1 MTTYIVLEEKIR
13 FKQIRLQKAY
23 DELSQ
28 TREKYYKGMIENQN
42 ERLNNEGIAENAVL
56 NVSVLEAKDL
66 KPLDFI
72 GKSDPYVVLI
82 LDDKKEKSTYKPDTL
97 DPIWNED
104 FVLSVKS
111 KNSVL
116 RVEIFD
122 KDAVGDDDL
131 EGTVT
136 IPMVTLLNQ
145 QKVDNWYEL
154 ETEDGSEEKGKIR
167 LKLQL
172 IWSRYQY
179 YQDNLNRTDEKLRKI
194 KKDMEDLNQYLDLF
208 EKPFG
213 ILLYVEIDDNVSKIM
228 WGDTEEIMPQN
239 TIARRTMATPKH
251 QRDFANTFENVLR
264 GTFSKAFI
272 DIRKKH

>member
-42 ERLNNEGIAENAVL
+42 EKLNSEGIAENAVV

-72 GKSDPYVVLI
+72 GKSDPYVILI
-82 LDDKKEKSTYKPDTL
+82 VDDKKEKSTYKPDTL
-97 DPIWNED
+97 DPVWNED

-111 KNSVL
+111 KMSVL

-131 EGTVT
+131 EGLVH
-136 IPMVTLLNQ
+136 IPMMSLINQ
-145 QKVDNWYEL
+145 QKMDNWYEL
-154 ETEDGSEEKGKIR
+154 ENEDGGEEKGRIR
-167 LKLQL
+167 LRLQL

-179 YQDNLNRTDEKLRKI
+179 FQDNLGRTDQKLSKI
-194 KKDMEDLNQYLDLF
+194 KKDMEDLNQYLELF

-228 WGDTEEIMPQN
+228 WGDTDEILPQN
-239 TIARRTMATPKH
+239 TIGRRTVSSPKH
-251 QRDFANTFENVLR
+251 RDFANTFENVLR
-264 GTFSKAFI
+264 GTFSN
-272 DIRKKH
+272 